1 MPKRKRPDEVL
12 ASPPGYSESD
22 APIPV
27 LEETTSDHQPRS
39 EANSVTSGNPGLGTT
54 AHLAGEVPAIDV
66 AATELLA
73 ASPFW
78 ALLLRA
84 CYTWV

>member
-12 ASPPGYSESD
+12 VSPPEYSESD
-22 APIPV
+22 VQIPAS
-27 LEETTSDHQPRS
+27 EETTGDHQPRS
-39 EANSVTSGNPGLGTT
+39 EASSVTSGNPGLGTT

-66 AATELLA
+66 AAAELLA

-84 CYTWV
+84 GYTWW